1 MKIRDI
7 YLNKK
12 VPVVSI
18 VFALCCILL
27 TVLSGIFMPDS
38 IIFKF
43 NYPVQNPWQ
52 FVTYVFQHYTPQY
65 QIGELPG
72 RLNVSAWE
80 LSLGH
85 LAFNMLL
92 VIPFGILVEKVIGC
106 KKFLILTVAAWLLD
120 VTFIYV
126 MAAALLPSDATFSSN
141 GASGLAFSYMPVG
154 LWVLFNLGK
163 KFGFGKL
170 FKQISF
176 YFLMP
181 IAITTIV
188 FALSPN
194 IAGATT
200 VWSMYLHLIAVAVGI
215 IFAVVFRKTIR
226 GYFDNEEN
234 AKT

>member
-1 MKIRDI
+1 
-7 YLNKK
+7 
-12 VPVVSI
+12 
-18 VFALCCILL
+18 
-27 TVLSGIFMPDS
+27 
-38 IIFKF
+38 
-43 NYPVQNPWQ
+43 
-52 FVTYVFQHYTPQY
+52 
-65 QIGELPG
+65 
-72 RLNVSAWE
+72 
-80 LSLGH
+80 
-85 LAFNMLL
+85 MLL

-126 MAAALLPSDATFSSN
+126 MAAALVPSDATFSSN